1 MKANRRNLLGAALI
15 SLFSTP
21 AFAQFGGLGGL
32 IGGGKSSGGS
42 DPAKLKSDLI
52 AYTETSSLVIAKVS
66 DALGLKEQAAKA
78 NQLAL
83 DIKAGKTGLKDGVSQ
98 VQELSNALQ
107 KDIKDR
113 ESQGQKLDAAQQGKV
128 MEALL
133 GFLIAWPMGKQI
145 IDGVKSIDKTA
156 ILQYSDLIESV
167 TLLPNLI
174 TGFIGMLNA
183 GISLLSFS
191 GADTTDVK
199 AKAAKALQSSGG
211 F

>member
-1 MKANRRNLLGAALI
+1 MKAHRRNLLGVALI

-21 AFAQFGGLGGL
+21 TFAQFGGLGGL

-42 DPAKLKSDLI
+42 DPAKLKADLI
-52 AYTETSSLVIAKVS
+52 SYTETSSLVIARVS

-191 GADTTDVK
+191 GADTTNLK
-199 AKAAKALQSSGG
+199 AKAAEALQSAGG